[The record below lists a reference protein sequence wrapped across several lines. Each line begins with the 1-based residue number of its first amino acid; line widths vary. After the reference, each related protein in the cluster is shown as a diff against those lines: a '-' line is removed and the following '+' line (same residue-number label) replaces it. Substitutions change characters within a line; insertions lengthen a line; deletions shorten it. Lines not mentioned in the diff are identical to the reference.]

1 MFSQVS
7 TRVIKENKII
17 PLFDGRNEKKAIELL
32 YRSVWPQLLAFIKN
46 HNGDRGN
53 AEDLFHDAVMKL
65 IKMIRNGEVEE
76 VNDVEAYVFTM
87 AKNSWYTKSKRDERI
102 RYDNEQIQDLLLQ
115 SDDFENHGRK
125 EKTELM
131 DAMLT
136 TLGDTCKE
144 LLQLTFYLDHSLKE
158 AAEVLGLSGAEVAK
172 TYQYRCKKKLF
183 EQIRNNPAFRAAM
196 DI

>member
-1 MFSQVS
+1 
-7 TRVIKENKII
+7 
-17 PLFDGRNEKKAIELL
+17 
-32 YRSVWPQLLAFIKN
+32 
-46 HNGDRGN
+46 
-53 AEDLFHDAVMKL
+53 
-65 IKMIRNGEVEE
+65 
-76 VNDVEAYVFTM
+76 
-87 AKNSWYTKSKRDERI
+87 
-102 RYDNEQIQDLLLQ
+102 
-115 SDDFENHGRK
+115 
-125 EKTELM
+125 M